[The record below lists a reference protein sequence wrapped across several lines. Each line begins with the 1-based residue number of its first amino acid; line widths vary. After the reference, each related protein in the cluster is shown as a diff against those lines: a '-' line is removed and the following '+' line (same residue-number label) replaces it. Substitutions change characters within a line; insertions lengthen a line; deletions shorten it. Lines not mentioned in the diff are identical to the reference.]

1 MSVAISDLCLKDRLR
16 MTYRTMYNGRCYRF
30 SIEYTNVIHHRSIC
44 FIQPRC
50 FKCHSR
56 LHQGPL
62 TLPCFRRLLDTT
74 PATPK
79 KTNKSTPTLQSL
91 CRLLLLH
98 LGKQVDLLVDSYLC
112 GRLDFKIQHFKST
125 TLPGIFRFF
134 DAFSPI
140 EVKMF
145 DFDAFFHDWS
155 QNIEHYLEN
164 IAQAKY

>member
-16 MTYRTMYNGRCYRF
+16 MTYRTMYNGRCHRF
-30 SIEYTNVIHHRSIC
+30 SIIEYTNVIHHRSIC

-50 FKCHSR
+50 FKCHSKTAPR
-56 LHQGPL
+56 SIDGHVFGDCL
-62 TLPCFRRLLDTT
+62 TLRRQRR
-74 PATPK
+74 K
-79 KTNKSTPTLQSL
+79 KNKSTLQSIGCNPCVAL
-91 CRLLLLH
+91 WCRLLLLLH

-145 DFDAFFHDWS
+145 DFDAFFHD
-155 QNIEHYLEN
+155 
-164 IAQAKY
+164 

>member
-50 FKCHSR
+50 FKCHSKTAPR
-56 LHQGPL
+56 SIDGHVFGDCL
-62 TLPCFRRLLDTT
+62 TLRRQRR
-74 PATPK
+74 K
-79 KTNKSTPTLQSL
+79 KNKSTLQSL

-145 DFDAFFHDWS
+145 DFDAFFHD
-155 QNIEHYLEN
+155 
-164 IAQAKY
+164 